1 MIDFFDYKNN
11 LTPAKGMLLISE
23 PFLEDPNFDRTVIL
37 LCEHNDQGSFGF
49 VINQPAN
56 VTLKE
61 VIEITEANDRPLFI
75 GGPVEHNTLHF
86 IHRFPSLENAVEVIN
101 GIYWGGNFDQLLSL
115 VDTGQATEED
125 IKFFVGYSGWEPN
138 QMEEEIKVNSWIVS
152 DIKDQ
157 SLLFMKEE
165 KLLWKKVLDGLGGK
179 FRIYSKY
186 PSDPRLN

>member
-23 PFLEDPNFDRTVIL
+23 PFLEDPNFDRTIIL
-37 LCEHNDQGSFGF
+37 LCEHNKEGSFGF

-56 VTLKE
+56 ITLKE
-61 VIEITEANDRPLFI
+61 VIEIAEANDHPLFI

-86 IHRFPSLENAVEVIN
+86 IHRFPSLENATEVVN

-115 VDTGQATEED
+115 MDTGQITKED
-125 IKFFVGYSGWEPN
+125 IKFFVGYSGWELN
-138 QMEEEIKVNSWIVS
+138 QMDEEIKANSWIVS
-152 DIKDQ
+152 GIKDQ
-157 SLLFMKEE
+157 NLLFTQEE
-165 KLLWKKVLDGLGGK
+165 KQLWKKVLDGLGGK
-179 FRIYSKY
+179 FSIYSQY